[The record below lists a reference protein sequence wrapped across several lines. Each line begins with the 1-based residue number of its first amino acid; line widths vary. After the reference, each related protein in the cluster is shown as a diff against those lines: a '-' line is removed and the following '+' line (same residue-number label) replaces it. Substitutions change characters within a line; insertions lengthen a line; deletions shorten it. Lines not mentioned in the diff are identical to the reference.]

1 MRLLYLPQ
9 LLPRLPAPPAPCQ
22 RDPGG
27 AAEHP
32 AQPALLPRADG
43 GPAGGHRLRG
53 PGRVQGAV
61 RGHSRG
67 RIAGSVGSGNPC
79 RFSHFPEFPPMIG
92 TAYAQAA
99 GAPQGGDTLMGML
112 PIVLMFV
119 ILYFLMIRPQMK
131 KAKDHRTMLEALQ
144 KGDEVIAVGILGKIE
159 KISDNYVSLEIA
171 PNTTIQVQKQAVT
184 TLLPKGTIKD
194 SK

>member
-1 MRLLYLPQ
+1 
-9 LLPRLPAPPAPCQ
+9 
-22 RDPGG
+22 
-27 AAEHP
+27 
-32 AQPALLPRADG
+32 
-43 GPAGGHRLRG
+43 
-53 PGRVQGAV
+53 
-61 RGHSRG
+61 
-67 RIAGSVGSGNPC
+67 
-79 RFSHFPEFPPMIG
+79 MIG
-92 TAYAQAA
+92 TAFAQAT
-99 GAPQGGDTLMGML
+99 GASPQGGDTLMGML
-112 PIVLMFV
+112 PIILMFV

-131 KAKDHRTMLEALQ
+131 KAKEHRTMLDALQ